1 MLCYNPLLAA
11 CEAQLRVPVNILT
24 SVQFNPAAEGRSSTT
39 FYSADVGAA
48 CAGAKLLRR
57 PAAPGH
63 HRDTELDSQQLCNLS
78 IGHVLAMFDDI
89 EQVKKGP

>member
-78 IGHVLAMFDDI
+78 IRHVLAMFGDS
-89 EQVKKGP
+89 